1 MKTKFK
7 KATGHGNHWGCLG
20 ESTEEMIKKFIPLT
34 IAHGKLGAQVQRV
47 GRWFDMPK
55 PAEERLAA
63 IIHTPERL
71 GCMVILVSDQR
82 TKRNSLLTAYPYAK
96 PVGKHSIKLDE
107 IRDWGNET
115 EAVLVCNGDKAQVAF
130 FDTHYYE
137 NQDRYTTGET
147 YDFAL
152 AGLIYMA
159 RCTNDETFQ
168 TTDQEVLKKTYAA
181 WGEEPKR
188 LADGSIAPITHTL
201 AGCTGL
207 AGRSE
212 DYPEDAE
219 FYCIIK
225 AVAEFDL
232 EGIHIY
238 QITPEP
244 GEDADVP
251 MPGVI
256 FGAAS
261 AFENGYI
268 PKVGDS
274 IGGGLWMQ
282 GCLVPDH
289 E

>member
-1 MKTKFK
+1 MKTKFT
-7 KATGHGNHWGCLG
+7 KATGHGTHWGCLG
-20 ESTEEMIKKFIPLT
+20 ESTEEMLKKFIPLT
-34 IAHGKLGAQVQRV
+34 IAKGKVGTEAAMPNGKL
-47 GRWFDMPK
+47 P
-55 PAEERLAA
+55 LAS
-63 IIHTPERL
+63 IIHAPQPL
-71 GCMVILVSDQR
+71 GAMVILEVNHQKKCS
-82 TKRNSLLTAYPYAK
+82 SLMTAYPYAQ
-96 PVGKHSIKLDE
+96 PVGKHSLTLDE
-107 IRDWGNET
+107 IRDWGNEM

-137 NQDRYTTGET
+137 KQAHYKTGQT

-188 LADGSIAPITHTL
+188 LADGSIAPLTHTI

-219 FYCIIK
+219 FYCVIK
-225 AVAEFDL
+225 AVKEFDL

-238 QITPEP
+238 QITPDP
-244 GEDADVP
+244 GEDADLP

-261 AFENGYI
+261 AFENSYV

-274 IGGGLWMQ
+274 IGGGLWVQ
-282 GCLVPDH
+282 GCLVSN
-289 E
+289 